1 MRAGGLAVLFRW
13 YVLLIFA
20 LLVLFLII
28 GFLGL

>member
-1 MRAGGLAVLFRW
+1 MLTLVLFRW

-20 LLVLFLII
+20 LLVLLLFI